1 MRINY
6 NISSIIARNALNNN
20 DTRLSESIQRLSSG
34 LKINSA
40 ADDAAGL
47 AVSRKMNAQLRSL
60 EQSNQNANDGVSVVN
75 TADGAMAEMH
85 SILQRMNE
93 LSVQSANGTNA
104 SSDRELIQLEINELV
119 EELDRIAETTEFNAQ
134 NLLDG
139 TFAYKGFTNSEN
151 IKVMSYEDGVTN
163 GVYAIEQIEYTYS
176 ESTTIFADN
185 DKETKTK
192 INYEVTNLDALVDAL
207 VTEEDLIA
215 YGANDGKYRAF
226 PDGAKVKTEENRIII
241 TAENDFEVKLVMN
254 EREPVAIAG
263 TTVTTAVDEPTDPEI
278 VKEYK
283 GIEVAD
289 ASGNK
294 YSIESLKYNSTDDEY
309 YTGKDDLKYA
319 DLKSDLLGFLANEY
333 PGVAIDKIEITDF
346 TYDNATNSF
355 SLTVDADGTTATHTL
370 SMYQQGV
377 TTTTL
382 EDNLY
387 STTTSYKKTYTIGGG
402 GLNDCIKLDMTGMG
416 PMRLQVGANEGQVIA
431 VEIPQLKAENFGI
444 KNLDIT
450 TQETAVESIDK
461 IGKAINQLSAV
472 RSKIGAYTNRLEH
485 TITNLNTTEENL
497 TAAYS
502 RVMDVDMAK
511 EMTEYST
518 VQILVQSSTSMLSQA
533 NERPQQVL
541 QLLQ

>member
-20 DTRLSESIQRLSSG
+20 DTRLSDSIQRLSSG

-47 AVSRKMNAQLRSL
+47 AVSRKMSAQLRSL
-60 EQSNQNANDGVSVVN
+60 EQANQNANDGVSVVN

-93 LSVQSANGTNA
+93 LSVQAANGTNA
-104 SSDRELIQLEINELV
+104 DSDRELIQLEIDELV

-139 TFAYKGFTNSEN
+139 TFAYKGYSNSEN
-151 IKVMSYEDGVTN
+151 VKVMSYEDGVAN
-163 GVYAIEQIEYTYS
+163 GVYIIEQLEYVYS
-176 ESTTIFADN
+176 ESITEFVEA
-185 DKETKTK
+185 DKEAKTSTS
-192 INYEVTNLDALVDAL
+192 YEVNNLDTLIDAL

-215 YGANDGKYRAF
+215 YGVNNGQYKAF
-226 PDGAKVKTEENRIII
+226 PDGAKIKTEEDRIII
-241 TAENDFEVKLVMN
+241 SAENDFEIKLTLN
-254 EREPVAIAG
+254 GRDPVDTDDTVDTAA
-263 TTVTTAVDEPTDPEI
+263 VTTTTEI
-278 VKEYK
+278 VHEYR
-283 GIEVAD
+283 GIEVVD
-289 ASGNK
+289 AAGK
-294 YSIESLKYNSTDDEY
+294 MYSIPKLNYSDESGEY
-309 YTGKDDLKYA
+309 YTGKDDLKYTA
-319 DLKSDLLGFLANEY
+319 LKNNLSSFLAKEHPN
-333 PGVAIDKIEITDF
+333 VASDKIKITDF
-346 TYDNATNSF
+346 TYDEAANSF
-355 SLTVDADGTTATHTL
+355 TLTVDADGTTATHTL
-370 SMYQQGV
+370 SMYEPQG
-377 TTTTL
+377 TTVKL
-382 EDNLY
+382 NDCLY
-387 STTTSYKKTYTIGGG
+387 SKTTSNKKTYSIGGG
-402 GLNDCIKLDMTGMG
+402 GIDDSIKLDMTGMG

-431 VEIPQLKAENFGI
+431 VEIPQLRAANFGI
-444 KNLDIT
+444 DNLDIST
-450 TQETAVESIDK
+450 KETATAAIDK
-461 IGKAINQLSAV
+461 IGKAINQLSGV

-485 TITNLNTTEENL
+485 TITNLNTTEENM